1 VLYPRQIRNC
11 LDEGNVL
18 FCRTFS
24 DVFCILAH
32 SQTYLHNYLVTSQP
46 LVSICIPTY
55 NAEAFIAETIA
66 CALAQTYG
74 AIEIVI
80 SDDGSSD
87 RTVEIAKQLLAGADA
102 KGITWQLDTHD
113 RLGIAANWNHCL
125 SLAQGKYIKFLFQ
138 DDTITPDCIAK
149 MVALAEQDG
158 EIGLVFARR
167 NIINSDD
174 TKLDQLYVDI
184 TEGWTNLSAIQAG
197 RSLLA
202 DPKLL
207 EAPFNKIGEP
217 SAVLITK
224 AVFDKVGLFDPNLQ
238 QVIDLDMWLRIMA
251 QYKIGYI
258 DEALA
263 GFRVHRNQ
271 QSIHNAQSGASWIDD
286 WRLQFKMLG
295 DRSYNLLPTELKQT
309 LVELCSSSISQTYQD
324 LESLRSQVMD
334 AYKQLEETQQRL
346 QAEVEQL
353 RESNWQTTGQLNL
366 AQAHLEQS
374 QTQIAAMESSKFW
387 KLRSTW
393 LGMKRRLGLP
403 AEE

>member
-1 VLYPRQIRNC
+1 M
-11 LDEGNVL
+11 
-18 FCRTFS
+18 
-24 DVFCILAH
+24 
-32 SQTYLHNYLVTSQP
+32 TSLP

-55 NAEAFIAETIA
+55 NAEANAEAFMAETIDS
-66 CALAQTYG
+66 ALAQTYG
-74 AIEIVI
+74 LLEIVI

-87 RTVEIAKQLLAGADA
+87 RTVEIAKQLLESKLDG
-102 KGITWQLDTHD
+102 KGITWQLCTHD
-113 RLGIAANWNHCL
+113 RLGIAANWNYCI

-138 DDTITPDCIAK
+138 DDMIAPDCVAK
-149 MVALAEQDG
+149 MVALAEQDA

-174 TKLDQLYVDI
+174 TQLDPLYVDI
-184 TEGWTNLSAIQAG
+184 TKGWTNLSDIQAG

-207 EAPFNKIGEP
+207 NAPLNKIGEP
-217 SAVLITK
+217 TAVLISK
-224 AVFDKVGLFDPNLQ
+224 AVFDKVGWFDPNLQ
-238 QVIDLDMWLRIMA
+238 QVLDLDMWLRIMA

-271 QSIHNAQSGASWIDD
+271 QSIQNAQSGASWIDD

-295 DRSYNLLPTELKQT
+295 DRSYSLLPNELKQT
-309 LVELCSSSISQTYQD
+309 LVELCSTSISQTYKD
-324 LESLRSQVMD
+324 LESLRSQVVD
-334 AYKQLEETQQRL
+334 AYNQLESTQQRL

-353 RESNWQTTGQLNL
+353 REQNWQTAGQLNL
-366 AQAHLEQS
+366 AQAHLEQV
-374 QTQIAAMESSKFW
+374 QAQIAAMESSKFW

-393 LGMKRRLGLP
+393 LGLKRALGLP

>member
-1 VLYPRQIRNC
+1 M
-11 LDEGNVL
+11 
-18 FCRTFS
+18 
-24 DVFCILAH
+24 
-32 SQTYLHNYLVTSQP
+32 TSLP

-55 NAEAFIAETIA
+55 NAEAFIAETIDS
-66 CALAQTYG
+66 ALAQTYT
-74 AIEIVI
+74 AIQIVI

-87 RTVEIAKQLLAGADA
+87 RTVEIAKQLLEGMLEG
-102 KGITWQLDTHD
+102 KSITWQLSTHD
-113 RLGIAANWNHCL
+113 RLGIAANWNHCI

-138 DDTITPDCIAK
+138 DDVIATDCIAK
-149 MVALAEQDG
+149 MVALAEQDA

-174 TKLDQLYVDI
+174 TKLDRLYVDI
-184 TEGWTNLSAIQAG
+184 TEGWTNLSAIQSG

-207 EAPFNKIGEP
+207 EAPLNKIGEP
-217 SAVLITK
+217 TAVLITK
-224 AVFDKVGLFDPNLQ
+224 DVFDKVGLFDPNLQ
-238 QVIDLDMWLRIMA
+238 QVLDLDMWLRIMA

-258 DEALA
+258 DEVLA

-271 QSIHNAQSGASWIDD
+271 QSIQNAHSGASWIDD

-295 DRSYNLLPTELKQT
+295 DRSYSLLPSELKQT
-309 LVELCSSSISQTYQD
+309 LVEICSNSISQTYKD
-324 LESLRSQVMD
+324 LEGLRSQVVD
-334 AYKQLEETQQRL
+334 AYTQLEATQQRL

-353 RESNWQTTGQLNL
+353 QEQNWQTTGQLNL

-374 QTQIAAMESSKFW
+374 QAQIAAMESSKFW

-393 LGMKRRLGLP
+393 LGIKRALGLP

>member
-1 VLYPRQIRNC
+1 MYY
-11 LDEGNVL
+11 L
-18 FCRTFS
+18 FGRF
-24 DVFCILAH
+24 FHILAH
-32 SQTYLHNYLVTSQP
+32 PQIYQYNYLVTPLP

-55 NAEAFIAETIA
+55 NAEAFIAETIDS
-66 CALAQTYG
+66 ALVQTYA

-87 RTVEIAKQLLAGADA
+87 RTIEIAEQLLASKL
-102 KGITWQLDTHD
+102 KGKGTTWQLDGHD
-113 RLGIAANWNHCL
+113 RLGIAANWNH
-125 SLAQGKYIKFLFQ
+125 SIGLAQGKYIKFLFQ
-138 DDTITPDCIAK
+138 DDAIAPNCIAK
-149 MVALAEQDG
+149 MVALAEQDA

-174 TKLDQLYVDI
+174 TKLDRLYVDI
-184 TEGWTNLSAIQAG
+184 TQGWTKLNAIQSG

-217 SAVLITK
+217 TAVLITK

-238 QVIDLDMWLRIMA
+238 QVLDLDMWLRIMA

-263 GFRVHRNQ
+263 SFRVHRNQ

-295 DRSYNLLPTELKQT
+295 DRSYSLLPTELKQT
-309 LVELCSSSISQTYQD
+309 LVELCSKSISQTYQE
-324 LESLRSQVMD
+324 LELLRSQVMD

-346 QAEVEQL
+346 QAEVNRLQEQ
-353 RESNWQTTGQLNL
+353 NWATAGQLNL

-393 LGMKRRLGLP
+393 LGIKQALGLP